1 MKRNYVWAAALLM
14 LAACSNED
22 VLTTT
27 DNPDRGNEGRQ
38 VTVTA
43 TLPGNDSRVALQ
55 DVTEN
60 GKNIIKVAWNESGE
74 AFTVMTT
81 NEQQVT
87 SEENDG
93 GNVFIQKGGNQFEG
107 TLPSAVNGQPYY
119 AIYPPVDLY
128 IDENEF
134 QGYCYWDGYVPI
146 TSFSATKVPFDLS
159 VQDGELGKT
168 NPLMYATSTGG
179 QQFDFCHLT
188 AIVKFTL
195 GGLPEVGNGEIEFKI
210 TWQGGCP
217 PWGVL
222 DLTRYTVAE
231 MYPDVDDSQE
241 CSVNVFANIIDG
253 TATFYAYLPPI
264 NQGKTLNISYS
275 INYYNKTAI
284 VDYTAQ
290 VNLNEKGIEA
300 GKYYRAERTVT
311 KKQISTSMT
320 AGNVQELQEWLDVSR
335 KYAGGIDLTLTA
347 DIDLTGADLDGD
359 PSNESNWPS
368 RLYLNNVTIDGGGH
382 TLTGL
387 KMNVSGEGEAAT
399 MFGYADEYSVVKDLH
414 LRNVELSSS
423 SYFAA
428 GVVADNYGTV
438 SGCSVSGTIESTA
451 GGYAAGGVVADNTGT
466 VLACYNSA
474 DVSNTG
480 IIAGGVVGRNSTY
493 EDKKGS
499 VRACYSTGAVS
510 AATGT
515 GYAGGVIGSNLM
527 NATVTACYWSGT
539 GVTTGIGEDIGD
551 YIVES
556 QVPQVNGTTVTW
568 NSTAMN
574 AMNNALPAGFGWQ
587 YVENTDNA
595 TKEKEPLKLQKVTP

>member
-1 MKRNYVWAAALLM
+1 MKKNYVWAAALLM

-27 DNPDRGNEGRQ
+27 DNPDRGNEGCH

-93 GNVFIQKGGNQFEG
+93 GNVFTQEGGNQFVG

-128 IDENEF
+128 YVDDEGNDWP
-134 QGYCYWDGYVPI
+134 CYWDGDMPI

-159 VQDGELGKT
+159 VQDGELGIT

-179 QQFDFCHLT
+179 QQFDFRHLT

-195 GGLPEVGNGEIEFKI
+195 GGLSEVGDGEIEFKI

-222 DLTRYTVAE
+222 DLTGYTVAE

-241 CSVNVFANIIDG
+241 CSVNVFANIIEG

-264 NQGKTLNISYS
+264 DQGKTLNISYS
-275 INYYNKTAI
+275 RNDYNKTDI

-290 VNLNEKGIEA
+290 VNLNEKSIEA

-311 KKQISTSMT
+311 KNQISTTMT
-320 AGNVQELQEWLDVSR
+320 AGNVQELKEWLDVSR

-347 DIDLTGADLDGD
+347 DIDLTNADLDGD

-368 RLYLNNVTIDGGGH
+368 QLYLNNVTIDGGGH

-399 MFGYADEYSVVKDLH
+399 MFGYADENSVVKNLH
-414 LRNVELSSS
+414 LRNVQLSSS

-438 SGCSVSGTIESTA
+438 SGCSVSGNIQSTA
-451 GGYAAGGVVADNTGT
+451 GGYAAGGVVADNIGT
-466 VLACYNSA
+466 VMACYNSA

-480 IIAGGVVGRNSTY
+480 FNAGGVVGKNSTY
-493 EDKKGS
+493 VDKKGS

-539 GVTTGIGEDIGD
+539 GVTKGIGEDIGD

-556 QVPQVNGTTVTW
+556 QVPQVDGTTVTW
-568 NSTAMN
+568 SAAAQ
-574 AMNNALPAGFGWQ
+574 AMNNALPDGFGWQ

-595 TKEKEPLKLQKVTP
+595 TKEKEPLKLKVTP

>member
-81 NEQQVT
+81 NVQEVT

-93 GNVFIQKGGNQFEG
+93 GYVFIQKGGNQFEG
-107 TLPSAVNGQPYY
+107 TLPSAVSGKPYY

-128 IDENEF
+128 YVDDEDNDWP
-134 QGYCYWDGYVPI
+134 CYWDGDTPI

-159 VQDGELGKT
+159 VQNGELGKT

-210 TWQGGCP
+210 TWDVGCP

-222 DLTRYTVAE
+222 DLTKNSVAE
-231 MYPDVDDSQE
+231 MYPEAKENGEYFVAVSTT
-241 CSVNVFANIIDG
+241 NNNG

-264 NQGKTLNISYS
+264 DKGKSLNISYS
-275 INYYNKTAI
+275 RNDYNKTYI

-311 KKQISTSMT
+311 KNQISTSMT

-399 MFGYADEYSVVKDLH
+399 MFGYADENSVVKNLH
-414 LRNVELSSS
+414 LRNVQLSSS

-451 GGYAAGGVVADNTGT
+451 DGYNAAGVVADNSGT
-466 VLACYNSA
+466 VTACYNCA
-474 DVSNTG
+474 DVQN
-480 IIAGGVVGRNSTY
+480 IKNNAYVGGVVGYNSGT
-493 EDKKGS
+493 
-499 VRACYSTGAVS
+499 VTACYNTGKAL
-510 AATGT
+510 ATGT
-515 GYAGGVIGSNLM
+515 GSFAGGVIGSNS
-527 NATVTACYWSGT
+527 NTATVSACYWSGQD
-539 GVTTGIGEDIGD
+539 VTNGIGIIDEGGAANDD
-551 YIVES
+551 NATKVD
-556 QVPQVNGTTVTW
+556 GTTVTW
-568 NSTAMN
+568 SAAAQAMN
-574 AMNNALPAGFGWQ
+574 TALNGSGWQ
-587 YVENTDNA
+587 YEENTDND
-595 TKEKEPLKLQKVTP
+595 TKEKEPLKLKVTP

>member
-1 MKRNYVWAAALLM
+1 MKKNYVWAAALLM

-27 DNPDRGNEGRQ
+27 DNPDRGNEGCH

-93 GNVFIQKGGNQFEG
+93 GNVFTQEGGNQFVG

-128 IDENEF
+128 YVDDEGNDWP
-134 QGYCYWDGYVPI
+134 CYWDGDMPI

-159 VQDGELGKT
+159 VQDGELGIT

-179 QQFDFCHLT
+179 QQFDFRHLT

-195 GGLPEVGNGEIEFKI
+195 GGLSEVGDGEIEFKI

-222 DLTRYTVAE
+222 DLTGYTVAE

-241 CSVNVFANIIDG
+241 CSVNVFANIIEG

-264 NQGKTLNISYS
+264 DQGKTLNISYS
-275 INYYNKTAI
+275 RNDYNKTDI

-290 VNLNEKGIEA
+290 VNLNEKSIEA

-311 KKQISTSMT
+311 KNQISTTMT
-320 AGNVQELQEWLDVSR
+320 AGNVQELKEWLDVSR

-347 DIDLTGADLDGD
+347 DIDLTNADLDGD

-368 RLYLNNVTIDGGGH
+368 QLYLNNVTIDGGGH
-382 TLTGL
+382 TLTVL

-399 MFGYADEYSVVKDLH
+399 MFGYADENSVVKNLH
-414 LRNVELSSS
+414 LRNVQLSSS

-438 SGCSVSGTIESTA
+438 SGCSVSGNIQSTA
-451 GGYAAGGVVADNTGT
+451 GGYAAGGVVADNIGT
-466 VLACYNSA
+466 VMACYNSA

-480 IIAGGVVGRNSTY
+480 FNAGGVVGKNSTY
-493 EDKKGS
+493 VDKKGS

-539 GVTTGIGEDIGD
+539 GVTKGIGEDIGD

-556 QVPQVNGTTVTW
+556 QVPQVDGTTVTW
-568 NSTAMN
+568 SAAAQ
-574 AMNNALPAGFGWQ
+574 AMNNALPDGFGWQ

-595 TKEKEPLKLQKVTP
+595 TKEKEPLKLKVTP

>member
-1 MKRNYVWAAALLM
+1 MKKNYVWAAALLM

-27 DNPDRGNEGRQ
+27 DNPDRGNEGCH

-93 GNVFIQKGGNQFEG
+93 GNVFTQEGGNQFVG

-128 IDENEF
+128 YVDDEGNDWP
-134 QGYCYWDGYVPI
+134 CYWDGDMPI

-159 VQDGELGKT
+159 VQDGELGIT

-179 QQFDFCHLT
+179 QQFDFRHLT

-195 GGLPEVGNGEIEFKI
+195 GGLSEVGDGEIEFKI

-222 DLTRYTVAE
+222 DLTGYTVAE

-241 CSVNVFANIIDG
+241 CSVNVFANIIEG

-264 NQGKTLNISYS
+264 DQGKTLNISYS
-275 INYYNKTAI
+275 RNDYNKTDI

-290 VNLNEKGIEA
+290 VNLNEKSIEA

-311 KKQISTSMT
+311 KNQISTTMT
-320 AGNVQELQEWLDVSR
+320 AGNVQELKEWLDVSR

-347 DIDLTGADLDGD
+347 DIDLTNADLDGD

-368 RLYLNNVTIDGGGH
+368 QLYLNNVTIDGGGH

-399 MFGYADEYSVVKDLH
+399 MFGYADENSVVKNLH
-414 LRNVELSSS
+414 LRNVQLSSS

-438 SGCSVSGTIESTA
+438 SGCSVSGNIQSTA
-451 GGYAAGGVVADNTGT
+451 GGYAAGGVVADNIGT
-466 VLACYNSA
+466 VMACYNSA

-480 IIAGGVVGRNSTY
+480 FNAGGVVGKNSTY
-493 EDKKGS
+493 VDKKGS

-510 AATGT
+510 AATST

-539 GVTTGIGEDIGD
+539 GVTKGIGEDIGD

-556 QVPQVNGTTVTW
+556 QVPQVDGTTVTW
-568 NSTAMN
+568 SAAAQ
-574 AMNNALPAGFGWQ
+574 AMNNALPDGFGWQ

-595 TKEKEPLKLQKVTP
+595 TKEKEPLKLKVTP